1 MTVPTLSDF
10 FAVNGR
16 VVPAAEASISILDLG
31 FLRGVGAFETFRT
44 YAGHPHAL
52 GEHLRRLW
60 ACAAMFDLAPCFS
73 EGDVRRAVAEI
84 LARSGHRELRVNVV
98 VSPGEHTAGVFGAT
112 RPTWV
117 LIAREVHA
125 PPDDWYANG
134 VAVTTFD
141 GTRPHPTLKTTNY
154 LSGKRG
160 LAAAEAVGAHEALYV
175 DAAGHVTEGV
185 TSNVLVLRG
194 NRVTTPAAGCL
205 PGITRAGLRPVAEA
219 AGLSWEEAPL
229 TRADL
234 GAADEVWI
242 TSAVREILPVVRVD
256 GQAVTAGR
264 VGPWA
269 KQLRQ
274 TYHHTCIEQAR
285 ADATGFSKAAGA

>member
-1 MTVPTLSDF
+1 MPTDY

-44 YAGHPHAL
+44 YGGHPHAL
-52 GEHLRRLW
+52 GAHLRRLW
-60 ACAAMFDLAPCFS
+60 ACAATFDLAPCFS
-73 EGDVRRAVAEI
+73 EADVRRAVTDI
-84 LARSGHRELRVNVV
+84 LVKSAHAELRVNVV
-98 VSPGEHTAGVFGAT
+98 VSPGEHTAGVFGAS

-125 PPDDWYANG
+125 PAEEMYTHG

-141 GTRPHPTLKTTNY
+141 GVRPHPTLKTTNY

-175 DAAGHVTEGV
+175 SPAGHVTEGV
-185 TSNVLVLRG
+185 TSNVVVLHG
-194 NRVTTPAAGCL
+194 TCVTTPNAQCL
-205 PGITRAGLRPVAEA
+205 AGITRAGLRPVAEA
-219 AGLSWEEAPL
+219 AGLQWTEGPL
-229 TRADL
+229 TRAAL
-234 GAADEVWI
+234 ATADEIWI
-242 TSAVREILPVVRVD
+242 TSAVREVLPVVRVD
-256 GQAVTAGR
+256 GQPVGGGVGAGT

-269 KQLRQ
+269 KRLR
-274 TYHHTCIEQAR
+274 TAYHQACIEQSR
-285 ADATGFSKAAGA
+285 AEAQGFHQAAGG